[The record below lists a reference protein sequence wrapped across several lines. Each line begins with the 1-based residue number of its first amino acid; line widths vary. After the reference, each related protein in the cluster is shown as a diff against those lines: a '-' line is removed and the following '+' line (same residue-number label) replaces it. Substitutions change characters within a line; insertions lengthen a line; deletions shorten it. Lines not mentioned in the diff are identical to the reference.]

1 MEKKEKT
8 RKVFLDD
15 LPKKIR
21 AGKQTID
28 WQNSIGYKVPFV
40 YDDIEGEIE
49 ILDYNK
55 KTEKLSVKYNDKKNH
70 INSTDFKRCKLAKIL
85 MKTTKDF
92 RIEIGKE
99 FKDDK
104 RDLIITDREY
114 RGRKHSSANS
124 IINDKYYK
132 YTCNKCG
139 WTEGWIVENSL
150 VNLKIGCSCCA
161 RQVAVLGINTIW
173 DTDRWMCDL
182 GVSEE
187 DAKKYTKGSNKNIE
201 VICPDCGEKGKKLIS
216 YISTKKSIGCICN
229 DGFSY
234 PEKFMYSI
242 LSQLSVD
249 FKMQLS
255 KTTFK
260 WCGKYKYDFYIPKY
274 NMIIETHGMQH
285 YRDNTNFKMSLKEV
299 QENDKIKEKIA
310 LENGVKH
317 YIIIDC
323 REPDM
328 DWIKNGIFKSELN
341 GLFDLLKIDWLYAN
355 EYAIKNNKAK
365 EVWSYWNNR
374 NEMETVTDLIDI
386 FGLSRQSI
394 LRYLKNG
401 HKLKLCIYDTREE
414 MKRVG
419 RKIQLSNGRKVEV
432 FKDNVS
438 LGIFNSITEI
448 ERQSMNKFGTKMIHQ
463 AISSFCSGKYNG
475 ETYKGFTF
483 KYVEEN
489 NE

>member
-1 MEKKEKT
+1 M

-15 LPKKIR
+15 LPRKEGIGSNK
-21 AGKQTID
+21 GKMVID
-28 WQNSIGYKVPFV
+28 WGKCMGYVVDFIYEDIKGNVEIIGY
-40 YDDIEGEIE
+40 I
-49 ILDYNK
+49 K
-55 KTEKLSVKYNDKKNH
+55 KTEALIIKYNNKEYSIKS
-70 INSTDFKRCKLAKIL
+70 INFKQCKLGKVVMKI
-85 MKTTKDF
+85 TTEFKY
-92 RIEIGKE
+92 EIGHR

-104 RDLIITDREY
+104 RDIVLTDRKRESRY
-114 RGRKHSSANS
+114 ALNGSVAK
-124 IINDKYYK
+124 DKYYR

-139 WTEGWIVENSL
+139 YKDGWVLEGSL
-150 VNLKIGCSCCA
+150 KKGIGCACCCLSP
-161 RQVAVLGINTIW
+161 RVAVLGINTIW

-182 GVSEE
+182 GISEE
-187 DAKKYTKGSNKNIE
+187 DAKKYTKCSERKVK
-201 VICPDCGEKGKKLIS
+201 VICPHCGNEKTNKIKDIYRS
-216 YISTKKSIGCICN
+216 KSIGCICN

-249 FKMQLS
+249 FKVQLS
-255 KTTFK
+255 KTTFE
-260 WCGKYKYDFYIPKY
+260 WCKEYKYDFYIPSL
-274 NMIIETHGMQH
+274 NTIIETHGEQH

-299 QENDKIKEKIA
+299 QENDRRKENMA
-310 LENGVKH
+310 LKNGIKH
-317 YIIIDC
+317 YIVIDC
-323 REPDM
+323 RESTLTWM
-328 DWIKNGIFKSELN
+328 KNNIINSKLN
-341 GLFDLLKIDWLYAN
+341 EVFDLLKIDWLCAN

-365 EVWSYWNNR
+365 EVWDYWNNR
-374 NEMETVTDLIDI
+374 NEMETVTDLMDI
-386 FGLSRQSI
+386 FRLSRQSI

-438 LGIFNSITEI
+438 LGVFNSTAEL
-448 ERQSMNKFGTKMIHQ
+448 ERQSMDKFGTKIIHQ

-483 KYVEEN
+483 KYVEN
-489 NE
+489 N